1 MKVYRASSRSLL
13 EEIMAR
19 QQIGSQKHGAALIN
33 IIKYLFHVST
43 VSHLSFCCSV
53 VVYHN
58 FSKMTKIS
66 IKHPPTPTLAKVK
79 MTVKKVHQKPYRQY
93 DAAYLFDCLIEYVC
107 MSDGTSITAFLK
119 TKEKIS
125 KTSFLRFYNKSGL
138 ADLKQK
144 GSVDVG
150 IAKLLLTKY
159 FEKTVKNSS
168 DRTAAAHASC
178 HYLTD
183 NEEHS
188 LVRAPYLV
196 PLDMASHVMICI
208 ALQML

>member
-1 MKVYRASSRSLL
+1 
-13 EEIMAR
+13 
-19 QQIGSQKHGAALIN
+19 
-33 IIKYLFHVST
+33 
-43 VSHLSFCCSV
+43 
-53 VVYHN
+53 
-58 FSKMTKIS
+58 
-66 IKHPPTPTLAKVK
+66 
-79 MTVKKVHQKPYRQY
+79 
-93 DAAYLFDCLIEYVC
+93 
-107 MSDGTSITAFLK
+107 MSDGTSINAFLK